1 MLSYQKAQ
9 DLASQ
14 LSHADPIRLSL
25 LLNLSVYMFEI
36 SDGTQD
42 RQAVKEARE
51 EAINMAKDGIQKAE
65 EELDMLDNQKAS
77 ESAFILQ
84 FLRENLNM
92 WRNKLKKVGSS
103 KKNLFS
109 Q

>member
-1 MLSYQKAQ
+1 
-9 DLASQ
+9 
-14 LSHADPIRLSL
+14 
-25 LLNLSVYMFEI
+25 MFEV
-36 SDGTQD
+36 SDGSQD
-42 RQAVKEARE
+42 RQAVKDARE
-51 EAINMAKDGIQKAE
+51 EAITLAKEGISKAE
-65 EELDMLDNQKAS
+65 DELDMLDNQKAS

-109 Q
+109 QQDSEAQFINHDVEDMEEGEEEEVEDDLID